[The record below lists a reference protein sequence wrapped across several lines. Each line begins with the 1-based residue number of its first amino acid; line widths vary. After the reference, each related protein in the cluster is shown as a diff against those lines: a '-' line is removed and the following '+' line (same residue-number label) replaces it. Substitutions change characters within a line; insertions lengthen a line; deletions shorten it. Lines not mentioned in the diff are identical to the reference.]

1 MAVWRE
7 RLTTGLIVVLLT
19 GLIWFFADRAD
30 MDSKTISL
38 RLAVQPPSSNYLVMS
53 QDPEPLQFDVTFTA
67 PRGVIGDLE
76 KELGAR
82 PLSLT
87 YMLDKSDKEARYAKL
102 PFESI
107 KVLSQLDGIRKRG
120 MSITSVRPAT
130 FSVEIDTMIHR
141 TMQIKP
147 EFGEMVV
154 EAEAPKPDRIDV
166 ILPSK
171 MAEELAGDTLA
182 VDVTRYVDA
191 SKPDAWQA
199 GKVELQWPRTSP
211 QAKIVR
217 FEPGTFDIR
226 FKLKDT
232 TTPRTFQSV
241 QVSFSVAPDVLSRY
255 TPAPVE
261 PAEFRPDITVTG
273 PKQLIDNLRK
283 EDIKLAVEVYSSDEA
298 SVGRPEPISRKITI
312 QSLPL
317 NVQVATQ
324 LRDVRFTLQEKSGGT
339 GG

>member
-1 MAVWRE
+1 MWQE
-7 RLTTGLIVVLLT
+7 RLKTGLIVILLT
-19 GLIWFFADRAD
+19 GLIWFFADQAD
-30 MDSKTISL
+30 MDSKTISV
-38 RLAVQPPSSNYLVMS
+38 RLAVQPPSPNFLVMS

-67 PRGVIGDLE
+67 PRGVIRELE
-76 KELGAR
+76 EQLRDR
-82 PLSLT
+82 PLNLAFV
-87 YMLDKSDKEARYAKL
+87 LDKLDKESQYVRL

-120 MSITSVRPAT
+120 LAITSVRPAS
-130 FSVEIDTMIHR
+130 FSVEIDAMIHR
-141 TMQIKP
+141 SMHIKP

-154 EAEAPKPDRIDV
+154 EAEAAKPAAVDV
-166 ILPSK
+166 MLPSR
-171 MAEELAGDTLA
+171 MAEGLAGDTLA

-191 SKPDAWQA
+191 SKPDTWQT
-199 GKVELQWPRTSP
+199 GKVQVQWPGNDP
-211 QAKIVR
+211 KAKLVR
-217 FEPGTFDIR
+217 FDPGTFDIR

-283 EDIKLAVEVYSSDEA
+283 EDIKLVVEVYSSDEA

-312 QSLPL
+312 QSLPP
-317 NVQVATQ
+317 NVQVVTQ
-324 LRDVRFTLQEKSGGT
+324 LRDVRFTLQEKNGSPGA
-339 GG
+339 